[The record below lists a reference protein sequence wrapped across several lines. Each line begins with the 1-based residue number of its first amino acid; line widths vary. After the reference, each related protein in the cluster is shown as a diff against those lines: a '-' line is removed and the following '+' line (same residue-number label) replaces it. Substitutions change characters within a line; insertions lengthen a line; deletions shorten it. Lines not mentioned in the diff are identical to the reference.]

1 MRGGMRVG
9 GNGRVQGWGW
19 EGRGGCRDEGG
30 REGESAGMRVGGKG
44 RVQG

>member
-1 MRGGMRVG
+1 MVEGSKDGIRMVRGVR
-9 GNGRVQGWGW
+9 
-19 EGRGGCRDEGG
+19 EGREQGCRDEGG